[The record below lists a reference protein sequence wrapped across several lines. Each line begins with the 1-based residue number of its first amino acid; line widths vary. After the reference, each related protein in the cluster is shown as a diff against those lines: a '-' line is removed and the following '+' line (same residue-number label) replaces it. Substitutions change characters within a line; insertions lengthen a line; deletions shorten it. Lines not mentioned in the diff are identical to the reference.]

1 MLDKKKPFDL
11 NTERRNKEKEEKEI
25 KNPVIGSLK
34 IIVAPGKEGTL
45 YIREGADANK
55 LATSFIN
62 SYSLKKE
69 QKDSII
75 IQINKIF
82 EQYKQKQLKKREI
95 NNANFGNRSMINELK
110 FIAEE
115 NNSIDEQNYFN
126 ISQNKNEY
134 IERKKMPINYIASTS
149 NDVENEDPNEHLMS
163 PYFRGNTTDNPSRI
177 EQQKDNRFYEGIGK
191 QV

>member
-1 MLDKKKPFDL
+1 
-11 NTERRNKEKEEKEI
+11 
-25 KNPVIGSLK
+25 
-34 IIVAPGKEGTL
+34 
-45 YIREGADANK
+45 
-55 LATSFIN
+55 
-62 SYSLKKE
+62 
-69 QKDSII
+69 
-75 IQINKIF
+75 
-82 EQYKQKQLKKREI
+82 
-95 NNANFGNRSMINELK
+95 MINELK

-149 NDVENEDPNEHLMS
+149 NDAENEDPNEHLMS
-163 PYFRGNTTDNPSRI
+163 PYFRGNTIDNPSRM